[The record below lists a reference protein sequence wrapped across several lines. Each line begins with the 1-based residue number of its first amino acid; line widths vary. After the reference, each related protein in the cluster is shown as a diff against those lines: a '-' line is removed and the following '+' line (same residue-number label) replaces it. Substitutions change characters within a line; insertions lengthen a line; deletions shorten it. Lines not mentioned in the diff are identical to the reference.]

1 MNSEILENLWNLYL
15 WEESKYEENVEEIT
29 LDNLLIKLGIF

>member
-15 WEESKYEENVEEIT
+15 WEESQYEENVEEIT